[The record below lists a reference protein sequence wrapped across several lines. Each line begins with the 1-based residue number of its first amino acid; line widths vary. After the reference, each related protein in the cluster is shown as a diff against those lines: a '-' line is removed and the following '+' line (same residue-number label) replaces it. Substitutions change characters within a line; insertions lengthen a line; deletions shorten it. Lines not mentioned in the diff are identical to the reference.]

1 MFIIAY
7 ITLEVQNK
15 YLIKLKE
22 RFNMK
27 DTRKLSVIYFVISL
41 IMLLMVAF
49 GCERN
54 SVDYVHSVGNYDVY
68 YVETNNP
75 DYVEKVADKLKT
87 LNDNFIIQSDFGI
100 IEVENGE
107 IVYNNIK

>member
-1 MFIIAY
+1 
-7 ITLEVQNK
+7 
-15 YLIKLKE
+15 
-22 RFNMK
+22 MK
-27 DTRKLSVIYFVISL
+27 DTRKLSLIYFVISL
-41 IMLLMVAF
+41 VMLLMVCF

-54 SVDYVHSVGNYDVY
+54 SVEYVHTVNECDVY

-75 DYVEKVADKLKT
+75 QYVETVADKLKT

-100 IEVENGE
+100 IEVQDGE

>member
-1 MFIIAY
+1 
-7 ITLEVQNK
+7 
-15 YLIKLKE
+15 
-22 RFNMK
+22 MK

-49 GCERN
+49 GCSN
-54 SVDYVHSVGNYDVY
+54 QTSTDYIHTVNGCDVF
-68 YVETNNP
+68 YVETNNE
-75 DYVEKVADKLKT
+75 DEVIKTANKL
-87 LNDNFIIQSDFGI
+87 LNVSDNFVLQSNFGI